1 MRGKAAML
9 GFVLAVLLQGAQITP
24 AEQPPKPAPPVAA
37 PRVPAN
43 EIQGVVLRP
52 DGQPAS
58 KARVGLQVPVQPGE
72 LQVPP
77 VIATSDETGAFR
89 FDVKGLKSFTLQA
102 YLAPFSMLTVPRLTG
117 GRRVTLNLVNAARLD
132 GVVLDAATGQPLPN
146 ANVESSEWEV
156 SPYID
161 IDRDFGVARASSDAK
176 GRFTLL
182 GPPLSGRLV
191 VRARLRGYATS
202 IVVSVPP
209 SGLKFRLEPG
219 HDLTGVVR
227 DVAGQPVP
235 KATLLMRP
243 TLRRGSETISA
254 QTNAAGRFELQG
266 LRNVPYDITLTATGF
281 VPHLKDAL
289 SPELTT
295 MAVTLERVA
304 RVTGRFVDEN
314 EKPIRGRARVRS
326 WQGQPIPPEVDRLV
340 TTESAADGTFA
351 LSGLKT
357 GTNGIDLQ
365 AAGFPRVERKVEVS
379 KGGETVALGDIRFE
393 RGLSI
398 KGRIAT
404 QDEAP
409 MSGVRVQATRVA
421 RTGPAPNDILSAQ
434 TDDEGLFE
442 LTGLEAESYQLNITA
457 EGFARHSVKAT
468 PSDES
473 LAVVLRPVIRIA
485 GRLVDSDGQP
495 VGRARVS
502 AQKGADQTLT
512 SGGISIA
519 DGTFTL
525 DLPEIGDFQ
534 FAATAEGFIPF
545 SKSLSIAGASELGE
559 LVLSRGLRLR
569 GTVLDSKG
577 AAVVA
582 ARVENMTT
590 RQFPATF
597 AETDEKGQFEI
608 TGLTVGRVRLVATHS
623 QYSPGQAYVE
633 LKEGEDQ
640 EEARITLG
648 VGGRI
653 EGVVR
658 HRDNSPVA
666 HAVVQIFGGS
676 SSDASRPPA
685 PLSTALTEPNGSF
698 VFDHLYPGSTNVML
712 MTGQQGSYTNVD
724 QAPATVVDGQTATV
738 SLTLKTS
745 TVRGT
750 LRRKEG
756 SVSGLRVSIV
766 GGFVLQTGNMDRVP
780 SLVGDI
786 PWRSAVA
793 DSEGRFALRVA
804 GPLKGRVTVSDGKST
819 LLSKEVEVPDTDEFP
834 LSLNLVGSRVSGRV
848 LDGDARAIGEA
859 QVLATRVS
867 SSTDAAGSRMWTGRT
882 DASGGFSLELE
893 PGEYRVS
900 VSADGY
906 AGSAPATKT
915 VSTSDLNLGDITLSR
930 GNSLSGR
937 VTLGGL
943 PVAQAQVQAQSAASE
958 FIPSRYAGVDGF
970 FTVNGLPDGSIRLV
984 ATDQNGH
991 AGMHAT
997 ESGSTEPIEIK
1008 LSPAAR
1014 IEVTVLGPRELLGM
1028 TDVSISKLD
1037 GYAHRAWSRADSTGR
1052 SVLFSPAGTVTIS
1065 ATADKLAGEATVQV
1079 QAGQTSNV
1087 TIELRPQPRR
1097 DASMP

>member
-1 MRGKAAML
+1 ML

-24 AEQPPKPAPPVAA
+24 ADQPPKPVPPVAA

-58 KARVGLQVPVQPGE
+58 KARMGLQVPVQPGD

-77 VIATSDETGAFR
+77 VVATTDETGAFR

-102 YLAPFSMLTVPRLTG
+102 YLAPFSMLTVQRLTG

-132 GVVLDAATGQPLPN
+132 GVVLDAATAQPLPN
-146 ANVESSEWEV
+146 ASVEAAEWDV
-156 SPYID
+156 SPYIEV
-161 IDRDFGVARASSDAK
+161 DRDFGVARATSDAK

-202 IVVSVPP
+202 MVASVPP

-227 DVAGQPVP
+227 DIAGQPVS

-243 TLRRGSETISA
+243 TLRRSSDTISA
-254 QTNAAGRFELQG
+254 QTNAAGRFELLG
-266 LRNVPYDITLTATGF
+266 LRNVPYDITLTAAGF

-289 SPELTT
+289 SPDLTT
-295 MAVTLERVA
+295 LAVTLEKVA

-314 EKPIRGRARVRS
+314 DKPIRGRARVRS
-326 WQGQPIPPEVDRLV
+326 WQGQPIPAEVDRLV
-340 TTESAADGTFA
+340 TVESASDGAFA

-357 GTNGIDLQ
+357 GTNGIELQ
-365 AAGFPRVERKVEVS
+365 AAGFPRTERKVEIA
-379 KGGETVALGDIRFE
+379 KGGETAALGDIRFE

-398 KGRIAT
+398 KGRVAT
-404 QDEAP
+404 QDDAP
-409 MSGVRVQATRVA
+409 MSGVRVQATRVL
-421 RTGPAPNDILSAQ
+421 RTGPGPNDTLSAL
-434 TDDEGLFE
+434 TDEEGLFD
-442 LTGLEAESYQLNITA
+442 LTGLEAESYQLAITA
-457 EGFARHSVKAT
+457 EGFARHSVKAA
-468 PSDES
+468 PSEES

-485 GRLVDSDGQP
+485 GRLVDADGQP

-502 AQKGADQTLT
+502 AQKGADQATT
-512 SGGISIA
+512 AGATSIA
-519 DGTFTL
+519 DGSFTL
-525 DLPEIGDFQ
+525 DLPETGDFQ
-534 FAATAEGFIPF
+534 FSATAEGFVPF
-545 SKSLSIAGASELGE
+545 GKSLSIAGASDLGE

-590 RQFPATF
+590 RQLPATF
-597 AETDEKGQFEI
+597 AETDDKGQFEI
-608 TGLTVGRVRLVATHS
+608 SGLTVGRARLVATHS

-633 LKEGEDQ
+633 VKEGEDQ
-640 EEARITLG
+640 EDARITLG
-648 VGGRI
+648 AGGRI

-666 HAVVQIFGGS
+666 QAVVQIFGGS
-676 SSDASRPPA
+676 TNDASRPPA
-685 PLSTALTEPNGSF
+685 PFSTALTEPNGSF
-698 VFDHLYPGSTNVML
+698 VFDHLYPGSMNVML

-724 QAPATVVDGQTATV
+724 QVPVTVVDGQTTTV
-738 SLTLKTS
+738 GLTLKTS
-745 TVRGT
+745 TVRGV
-750 LRRKEG
+750 LHRKEG
-756 SVSGLRVSIV
+756 PVSGLRVSVV
-766 GGFVLQTGNMDRVP
+766 GGFVMMAGSMDRIT
-780 SLVGDI
+780 SLVADI

-819 LLSKEVEVPDTDEFP
+819 LLSKEVEVPDADEFP
-834 LSLNLVGSRVSGRV
+834 LPLNLVGSRVSGRV
-848 LDGDARAIGEA
+848 LDGDARPIGEA

-867 SSTDAAGSRMWTGRT
+867 SPTDAAGSRMWTGRS
-882 DASGGFSLELE
+882 DASGAFALELE
-893 PGEYRVS
+893 PGDYRVS

-906 AGSAPATKT
+906 AGSGAKATT
-915 VSTSDLNLGDITLSR
+915 VSTSDLSLGDITLSR
-930 GNSLSGR
+930 GVSLSGR

-943 PVAQAQVQAQSAASE
+943 PVAQAQVQASSATPE
-958 FIPSRYAGVDGF
+958 FLPSRPSGFDGF
-970 FTVNGLPDGSIRLV
+970 FTLNGLPEGPIRLV
-984 ATDQNGH
+984 ATDQSGH
-991 AGMHAT
+991 AGAHLA
-997 ESGSTEPIEIK
+997 ESHSTEPIEIK

-1014 IEVTVLGPRELLGM
+1014 IEVTVLGPQEVLGR
-1028 TDVSISKLD
+1028 VEASIVKLD
-1037 GYAHRAWSRADSTGR
+1037 GYTYRSWSLAGPTGR
-1052 SVLFSPAGTVTIS
+1052 SVLFSPAGTVTIN
-1065 ATADKLAGEATVQV
+1065 ATADKLSGEATVQV
-1079 QAGQTSNV
+1079 QAGQTTNV
-1087 TIELRPQPRR
+1087 TIELRPQSRR
-1097 DASMP
+1097 DASIP